1 MNIKQGKQ
9 YWLVTIS
16 ESDFMLNFG
25 LVEVVRYKAGDR
37 FAVVTQLCPD
47 GTIWSKQL
55 LTVSCSN
62 LFTDLKTGLR
72 YMRGTVATLLHN
84 IDDFLDNRI
93 IGKNGVMGELHV
105 PANTTL

>member
-1 MNIKQGKQ
+1 MSIKQGEQ
-9 YWLVTIS
+9 YWLATIS
-16 ESDFMLNFG
+16 ESDFMLDFE
-25 LVEVVRYKAGDR
+25 LVEVVRYKPGDR
-37 FAVVTQLCPD
+37 FSVVTPLCPD
-47 GTIWSKQL
+47 GAIWSKQL

-93 IGKNGVMGELHV
+93 IEEHAVMGE
-105 PANTTL
+105 

>member
-1 MNIKQGKQ
+1 MSIKQGEQ
-9 YWLVTIS
+9 YWLATIS
-16 ESDFMLNFG
+16 ESDFMLDFER
-25 LVEVVRYKAGDR
+25 VEVVRYKPGDR
-37 FAVVTQLCPD
+37 FAVVVQLCPD

-93 IGKNGVMGELHV
+93 IGENGVMDELHV
-105 PANTTL
+105 PADKTL

>member
-1 MNIKQGKQ
+1 MSIKQGEQ
-9 YWLVTIS
+9 YWLATIS
-16 ESDFMLNFG
+16 ESDFMLDFER
-25 LVEVVRYKAGDR
+25 VEVVRYKPGDR
-37 FAVVTQLCPD
+37 FAVVVQLCPD

-93 IGKNGVMGELHV
+93 IGEQGVMGELHV
-105 PANTTL
+105 PANKTL